1 MDLMGTVKT
10 EYLMEHPDEALR
22 LDLKTDPEVVKKQA
36 HWCGLRPGM
45 RVLDAGCGPGKVTSI
60 LNEFIQPGGEII
72 GVDYSEERIDYAK
85 KHYSNG
91 VGINYRVYDLRSD
104 LKDLS
109 QFDLIWARFLLEY
122 NLAECTKIVRHL
134 SGCLKPGGSLCLID
148 LDYNCLTHYKLP
160 DKMENIL
167 FKIMKRLELEH
178 NFDPFAGRKLYSH
191 LYDLGYQDIRLDLS
205 AHHLLYGDIKDREM
219 FAWLKK
225 IEIFSLN
232 AGELFEDYPGGKDSF
247 LNDFKGFFLN
257 PRRFT
262 YTPLIICI
270 GTKPS

>member
-22 LDLKTDPEVVKKQA
+22 LDLKTDPEMVIKQA

-60 LNEFIQPGGEII
+60 LNEIIQPGGEII

-85 KHYSNG
+85 THYSNG
-91 VGINYRVYDLRSD
+91 VDINYRVHDLRSD
-104 LKDLS
+104 LKDLG
-109 QFDLIWARFLLEY
+109 QFDLIWVRFLLEY

-134 SGCLKPGGSLCLID
+134 SDCLKPGGSLCLID

-167 FKIMKRLELEH
+167 LKIMKRLELEH

-225 IEIFSLN
+225 MEIFSLN

-247 LNDFKGFFLN
+247 LYDFKGFFFN

>member
-36 HWCGLRPGM
+36 RWCGLRPGM

-60 LNEFIQPGGEII
+60 LNEIIQPGGEII
-72 GVDYSEERIDYAK
+72 GVDYSEERINYAK

-91 VGINYRVYDLRSD
+91 AGINYGVYDLRSD
-104 LKDLS
+104 LKDLG

-122 NLAECTKIVRHL
+122 NLAECSKIVGHL
-134 SGCLKPGGSLCLID
+134 SDCLKPGGYLCLID

-167 FKIMKRLELEH
+167 FKIMKRLELEY
-178 NFDPFAGRKLYSH
+178 NFDPYAGRKLYSH
-191 LYDLGYQDIRLDLS
+191 LYDFGYQDIRLDLS
-205 AHHLLYGDIKDREM
+205 AHHLLYGDIKDRDM
-219 FAWLKK
+219 FTWLKK
-225 IEIFSLN
+225 MEIFSLN
-232 AGELFEDYPGGKDSF
+232 AGELFENYPGGKDSF
-247 LNDFKGFFLN
+247 LNDFKNFFLN